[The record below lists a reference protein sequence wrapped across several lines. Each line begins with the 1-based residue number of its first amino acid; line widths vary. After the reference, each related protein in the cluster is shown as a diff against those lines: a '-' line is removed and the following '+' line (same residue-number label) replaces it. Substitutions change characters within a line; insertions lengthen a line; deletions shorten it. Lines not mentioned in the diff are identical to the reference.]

1 MTIKEFALSRPIMAH
16 GEKVSVLELREPT
29 YDEVEAIGI
38 PFSYTPSGEMK
49 LDTGSSLKYLPIL
62 AGIPRSSASQ
72 LSLKDVFMASMTI
85 VGFFT
90 GSEPAKASEKG
101 STTPPTSGE

>member
-1 MTIKEFALSRPIMAH
+1 MIKELPLSKPIIAH
-16 GEKVSVLELREPT
+16 GERVNVLELREPT

-38 PFSYTPSGEMK
+38 PFSYTTSGEMK

-90 GSEPAKASEKG
+90 GSEAAKTSESG